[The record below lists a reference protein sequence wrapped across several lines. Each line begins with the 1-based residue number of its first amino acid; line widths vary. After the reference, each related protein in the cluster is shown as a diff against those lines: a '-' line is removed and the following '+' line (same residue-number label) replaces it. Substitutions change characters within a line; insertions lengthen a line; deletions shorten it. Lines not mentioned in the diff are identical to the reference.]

1 MTISILQ
8 SHGVLRSTTIIT
20 GAGIPVGIG
29 IHGMILIGHGAGVQA
44 GLGVRHG
51 HGVGVPVGDRHGAGV
66 LTGVGAGVRHTDVR
80 TIPVIRAF
88 MATVPATI
96 WQVARQTLPVIV
108 RV

>member
-8 SHGVLRSTTIIT
+8 SHGVLRSSTIIS

-66 LTGVGAGVRHTDVR
+66 RHTDVR